1 MITIFT
7 SLFTELA
14 TFSSDVPLPSISTV
28 FYALSMTM
36 SFLGHSKASFICT
49 GKPGNPGLQCLVY
62 LDKVILPSCG
72 PKDIPGKDIKG
83 KLHFPNRHK

>member
-14 TFSSDVPLPSISTV
+14 TFSSDVLLPSISTV

-36 SFLGHSKASFICT
+36 SFPGHSKASFICT
-49 GKPGNPGLQCLVY
+49 GKPSNPGLHCLVY
-62 LDKVILPSCG
+62 LDKVNTAILWT
-72 PKDIPGKDIKG
+72 
-83 KLHFPNRHK
+83 